1 MPKSLKIFIGAYDKN
16 MSCRCH
22 PEYDTRHV
30 IISAMTKSQAIGFAL
45 EAHPDTDP
53 VDWNIV
59 EANTTQLA
67 VYDDDGDLIKSFERL
82 EMEAD
87 R

>member
-45 EAHPDTDP
+45 EAHPDTDRL
-53 VDWNIV
+53 
-59 EANTTQLA
+59 ANRRR
-67 VYDDDGDLIKSFERL
+67 RL
-82 EMEAD
+82 Y
-87 R
+87 RLRPS